1 MQNLQ
6 VNEQRNKS
14 REVFTFTKQHSKS
27 KKATI
32 TFKPWEIDLFIEFSE
47 SLLNKKNPRQK
58 QGTYFKKSNKMPSD
72 VIYLKSFLLARYQY
86 DEPKPL
92 IEKYNFILD
101 EFYKLSINQFY
112 NLFKYLKIN
121 NILVLNSDSLFRV
134 LDKSNTIKNNLKE
147 KDTINKNSDFLTI
160 IL

>member
-1 MQNLQ
+1 M
-6 VNEQRNKS
+6 
-14 REVFTFTKQHSKS
+14 KQPLES

-47 SLLNKKNPRQK
+47 SLLSKKNQRQK
-58 QGTYFKKSNKMPSD
+58 QGTYFKKSNKMPTD
-72 VIYLKSFLLARYQY
+72 AIYLKSFLLARYQY
-86 DEPKPL
+86 DDPKPL

-112 NLFKYLKIN
+112 NIFKYLKIN
-121 NILVLNSDSLFRV
+121 NILELNSDTLFIV
-134 LDKSNTIKNNLKE
+134 LDKSNNLKNNLKE

>member
-1 MQNLQ
+1 
-6 VNEQRNKS
+6 
-14 REVFTFTKQHSKS
+14 
-27 KKATI
+27 
-32 TFKPWEIDLFIEFSE
+32 
-47 SLLNKKNPRQK
+47 
-58 QGTYFKKSNKMPSD
+58 MPVD

-86 DEPKPL
+86 DNPNPL

-112 NLFKYLKIN
+112 NIFKYLKIN
-121 NILVLNSDSLFRV
+121 NILELNSDTIFRV
-134 LDKSNTIKNNLKE
+134 LEKSNNLKNNLKE

>member
-6 VNEQRNKS
+6 VNERQNRLE
-14 REVFTFTKQHSKS
+14 EVYIFTKQLSKS

-47 SLLNKKNPRQK
+47 SLLSKKNPRQK
-58 QGTYFKKSNKMPSD
+58 QGTYFKKSNKMPID
-72 VIYLKSFLLARYQY
+72 VIFLKSFLLARYQY
-86 DEPKPL
+86 DDPKPL
-92 IEKYNFILD
+92 IEKYNFIID

-112 NLFKYLKIN
+112 NIFQYLKLH
-121 NILVLNSDSLFRV
+121 NISELNSDTIFRV
-134 LDKSNTIKNNLKE
+134 LDKSNTLKNNLKE

>member
-1 MQNLQ
+1 
-6 VNEQRNKS
+6 
-14 REVFTFTKQHSKS
+14 
-27 KKATI
+27 
-32 TFKPWEIDLFIEFSE
+32 
-47 SLLNKKNPRQK
+47 
-58 QGTYFKKSNKMPSD
+58 MPSD

-86 DEPKPL
+86 DNQKPL

-112 NLFKYLKIN
+112 NIFKYLKIN
-121 NILVLNSDSLFRV
+121 NILELNSDTLFRA
-134 LDKSNTIKNNLKE
+134 LEKSNSIKNNLKE

>member
-1 MQNLQ
+1 M
-6 VNEQRNKS
+6 
-14 REVFTFTKQHSKS
+14 FTFTKQLSKS

-47 SLLNKKNPRQK
+47 SLLTKKNPKQK
-58 QGTYFKKSNKMPSD
+58 QGTYFKKSNNMPID
-72 VIYLKSFLLARYQY
+72 TIYLKSFLLARYQY
-86 DEPKPL
+86 DDPKPL
-92 IEKYNFILD
+92 IEKYNFIID

-112 NLFKYLKIN
+112 NIFQYLKIN
-121 NILVLNSDSLFRV
+121 NILELNSDTLFRA
-134 LDKSNTIKNNLKE
+134 LDKSNILKNNLTE

>member
-1 MQNLQ
+1 MY
-6 VNEQRNKS
+6 
-14 REVFTFTKQHSKS
+14 TFTKQLSKS

-32 TFKPWEIDLFIEFSE
+32 TFKPWEIDLFIEFSV
-47 SLLNKKNPRQK
+47 SLLIKKNPKQK
-58 QGTYFKKSNKMPSD
+58 QGTYFKKSNKMPVD

-86 DEPKPL
+86 DDPKPL
-92 IEKYNFILD
+92 IEKYNFIID

-112 NLFKYLKIN
+112 NLFQYLKLH
-121 NILVLNSDSLFRV
+121 NILELNSDTLFRV
-134 LDKSNTIKNNLKE
+134 LEKSNNLKNNLTE